1 VRPLIKNK
9 KKYKKGRK
17 MKARVK
23 GEVFR
28 SIHQEGKKYNKTAI
42 TQSETET
49 QTINV
54 STIKQYKPGEQ
65 IDLYCRVSVSLF
77 HGKAYLIV
85 QEIDEQSEKLMETGS
100 GEQAKKAV
108 KI

>member
-1 VRPLIKNK
+1 
-9 KKYKKGRK
+9 

-28 SIHQEGKKYNKTAI
+28 SIQQAGKKNYTTAI

-49 QTINV
+49 QTIKV
-54 STIKQYKPGEQ
+54 STLKQYKPGDQ
-65 IDLYCRVSVSLF
+65 IDLNCRISVSLF
-77 HGKAYLIV
+77 NGKAYLII
-85 QEIDEQSEKLMETGS
+85 QEIDEQ

>member
-1 VRPLIKNK
+1 
-9 KKYKKGRK
+9 

-28 SIHQEGKKYNKTAI
+28 SIYQEGKKYYKTAI

-49 QTINV
+49 QTISV
-54 STIKQYKPGEQ
+54 STYKQYKPGDS
-65 IDLYCRVSVSLF
+65 IDIYCRISVSLF
-77 HGKAYLIV
+77 NGKAYLII

>member
-1 VRPLIKNK
+1 
-9 KKYKKGRK
+9 
-17 MKARVK
+17 MQARVK

-28 SIHQEGKKYNKTAI
+28 SIYKDGKKYFKTAI

-54 STIKQYKPGEQ
+54 STIKQYKPGD
-65 IDLYCRVSVSLF
+65 ILDLYCRISVSLF
-77 HGKAYLIV
+77 NGKAYLII
-85 QEIDEQSEKLMETGS
+85 QELDDQTEKIMETGS
-100 GEQAKKAV
+100 GEQAKKVA

>member
-1 VRPLIKNK
+1 
-9 KKYKKGRK
+9 
-17 MKARVK
+17 MQARVK

-28 SIHQEGKKYNKTAI
+28 SIYKEGKKYFKTAI

-54 STIKQYKPGEQ
+54 STIKQYKPGDQ
-65 IDLYCRVSVSLF
+65 IDLYCRINVSLF
-77 HGKAYLIV
+77 QGKAYLII
-85 QEIDEQSEKLMETGS
+85 QEIDEKEEKIMDLNS
-100 GEQAKKAV
+100 GEQAKKVA

>member
-1 VRPLIKNK
+1 
-9 KKYKKGRK
+9 

-28 SIHQEGKKYNKTAI
+28 SIYQEGKKYYRTAI

-65 IDLYCRVSVSLF
+65 IDLTCRISASLF
-77 HGKAYLIV
+77 NGKAYLVV
-85 QEIDEQSEKLMETGS
+85 QEIEEQTEKLETGT
-100 GEQAKKAV
+100 GEAKKVV

>member
-1 VRPLIKNK
+1 
-9 KKYKKGRK
+9 

-28 SIHQEGKKYNKTAI
+28 SIYQEGKKYYRTAI

-54 STIKQYKPGEQ
+54 STYKQYKQGEQ
-65 IDLYCRVSVSLF
+65 IDLYCRISVSLF
-77 HGKAYLIV
+77 NGKAYLII
-85 QEIDEQSEKLMETGS
+85 QEIEEQTEKLEAGTG
-100 GEQAKKAV
+100 EAKKVV